1 MSETENFAAE
11 LPLEKRFGFGKNW
24 AKFIDS
30 HFSETR
36 IDSSISVFQ
45 NFTSIKALDDV
56 TFLDIGCGS
65 GLHSLSA
72 LKMGVKKL
80 VSFDFDPNAVQTTSR
95 LRTMVGSPTN
105 WEVSQGSILD
115 PAFVNGLGKFDFVY
129 SWGVLHH
136 TGAVWKAIENASSL
150 VGPQG
155 KMYLALYS
163 LDVQPNAGYWLMIKE
178 KYVNSSPVKKRIME
192 QSYLYKY
199 YYGSSAL
206 RYICGFFKKE
216 KGRTRGMEL
225 MTDVRDWLGGWP
237 MEFVLDD
244 EVVNFVSKLGFE
256 LRNIKKG
263 EACTE
268 FLFQKTS

>member
-1 MSETENFAAE
+1 MSETENFNSE

-36 IDSSISVFQ
+36 IDSSIEVFKK
-45 NFTSIKALDDV
+45 FTSIEGLDDV

-72 LKMGVKKL
+72 FKMGAKKL
-80 VSFDFDPNAVQTTSR
+80 VSFDFDPNAVETTSR
-95 LRTMVGSPTN
+95 LRTMVGSPAN
-105 WEVSQGSILD
+105 WKVSQGSILD
-115 PAFVNGLGKFDFVY
+115 LPFVRGLGKFDFVY

-155 KMYLALYS
+155 RMYLALYS
-163 LDVQPNAGYWLMIKE
+163 LDVQPNAGYWLTTKE

-192 QSYLYKY
+192 QRYLYTY
-199 YYGSSAL
+199 YYGSSVL
-206 RYICGFFKKE
+206 KYLSGLFKKE

-244 EVVNFVSKLGFE
+244 EVVNFVERLGFQ
-256 LRNIKKG
+256 LTNVKKG

-268 FLFQKTS
+268 FLFVKVD